1 MLASRGEAG
10 IKDNLHN
17 LSADGP
23 GNIKSGIANRICEF
37 CHIAHSADDKQGPLW
52 ARKRSAAIYI
62 PYSSS
67 TAIAQPGQPT
77 GTSVLCLSCH
87 DGTIA
92 LGEIINRGAARS
104 NAGGLGRMPPGKG
117 LQGTDLSDDHPI
129 SFKYTGD
136 LALQSG
142 ELAMPGSF
150 SEELKLDK
158 NGELQCTT
166 CHDPHDSPYEKL
178 LVVTNLRS
186 QLCIECH
193 NIPGW
198 EQSSH
203 SLSEATWNKRPPD
216 PWRDNQYDK
225 VAENACDN
233 CHISHTAKSG
243 ARLLKHANEEN
254 NCSSCHNGNVASKDL
269 MADFKNNSIH
279 PVYDTTLVH
288 DPAESVIVESR
299 HVECADCHDPHGTLA
314 GRDAGDV
321 PANVRGVNLAGGE
334 IDKALTDYEI
344 CLRCHGDS
352 PNQPRARTPRQ
363 HDQTNIRLEIQPS
376 NPSFHPIADRGRN
389 ENVPSLI
396 FPLNE
401 ESVISCGSC
410 HNSSSAQ
417 SAGGSG
423 PEGPHGSEYAP
434 LLVRNYLAMDN
445 TAESASA
452 YALCYSCHS
461 RDSILNDESFP
472 EHNSH
477 VVTEKTTC
485 NACHDPHGI
494 SSTQGDELN
503 NSHLINF
510 DTSIV
515 SSNSSGL
522 LQFVDNGEQ
531 AGSCDLLCHGKEHNN
546 LDYQN

>member
-1 MLASRGEAG
+1 
-10 IKDNLHN
+10 
-17 LSADGP
+17 
-23 GNIKSGIANRICEF
+23 
-37 CHIAHSADDKQGPLW
+37 
-52 ARKRSAAIYI
+52 
-62 PYSSS
+62 
-67 TAIAQPGQPT
+67 
-77 GTSVLCLSCH
+77 
-87 DGTIA
+87 
-92 LGEIINRGAARS
+92 
-104 NAGGLGRMPPGKG
+104 MPPGRG

-129 SFKYTGD
+129 SFRFTTD
-136 LALQSG
+136 LAVENG
-142 ELAMPGSF
+142 ELALPGSF
-150 SEELKLDK
+150 SKELKLDK

-166 CHDPHDSPYEKL
+166 CHDPHDSPFEKL

-186 QLCIECH
+186 QICIECH
-193 NIPGW
+193 KTTGW
-198 EQSSH
+198 QQSSH
-203 SLSEATWNKRPPD
+203 SQSEATWNKRPPN

-225 VAENACDN
+225 VAENACGN
-233 CHISHTAKSG
+233 CHISHT
-243 ARLLKHANEEN
+243 
-254 NCSSCHNGNVASKDL
+254 D
-269 MADFKNNSIH
+269 
-279 PVYDTTLVH
+279 DTTLVH
-288 DPAESVIVESR
+288 DPAESAIVDTR
-299 HVECADCHDPHGTLA
+299 HVECADCHDPHATRA
-314 GRDAGDV
+314 GREAGDV

-334 IDKALTDYEI
+334 IDEALRDYEI

-352 PNQPRARTPRQ
+352 EDKPRARTPRQ
-363 HDQTNIRLEIQPS
+363 HDQTNIRLEIQPN
-376 NPSFHPIADRGRN
+376 NPSFHPIAEQGRN

-401 ESVISCGSC
+401 ESIITCGSC
-410 HNSSSAQ
+410 HNSNSAE

-531 AGSCDLLCHGKEHNN
+531 SGSCDLLCHGKEHNN

>member
-1 MLASRGEAG
+1 
-10 IKDNLHN
+10 
-17 LSADGP
+17 
-23 GNIKSGIANRICEF
+23 
-37 CHIAHSADDKQGPLW
+37 
-52 ARKRSAAIYI
+52 
-62 PYSSS
+62 
-67 TAIAQPGQPT
+67 
-77 GTSVLCLSCH
+77 
-87 DGTIA
+87 
-92 LGEIINRGAARS
+92 
-104 NAGGLGRMPPGKG
+104 MPPGKG

-129 SFKYTGD
+129 SFKFTAD
-136 LALQSG
+136 LAQQNG
-142 ELAMPGSF
+142 ELAPPGSF
-150 SEELKLDK
+150 SEELKLDN

-186 QLCIECH
+186 QICIECH
-193 NIPGW
+193 REKGW

-203 SLSEATWNKRPPD
+203 SQSEATWNRRPPD
-216 PWRDNQYDK
+216 PWRDNQYEK
-225 VAENACDN
+225 VSENGCQN

-243 ARLLKHANEEN
+243 ARLLKHADEEEN
-254 NCSSCHNGNVASKDL
+254 CAACHNGHVASKDV
-269 MADFKNNSIH
+269 MASFGNASSH
-279 PVYDTTLVH
+279 PIYDTTLLH
-288 DPAESVIVESR
+288 DPAESAVVETR
-299 HVECADCHDPHGTLA
+299 HVECADCHDPHATRA

-321 PANVRGVNLAGGE
+321 PANVRGINLAGGE
-334 IDKALTDYEI
+334 VDEALHDYEI

-352 PNQPRARTPRQ
+352 PDQPRARTPRQ
-363 HDQTNIRLEIQPS
+363 HDQINVRLEIQPN
-376 NPSFHPIADRGRN
+376 NPSFHPIAEKGRN

-396 FPLNE
+396 FPLKE
-401 ESVISCGSC
+401 ESLISCGSC
-410 HNSSSAQ
+410 HNSNTAA

-434 LLVRNYLAMDN
+434 LLVRNYLIMDN

-452 YALCYSCHS
+452 YALCYGCHS

-472 EHNSH
+472 EHSRH
-477 VVTEKTTC
+477 VVNENTTC

-494 SSTQGDELN
+494 SATQGDELN

-515 SSNSSGL
+515 SPNSNSL

-531 AGSCDLLCHGKEHNN
+531 SGSCDLLCHGKEHNN